1 MLFLATC
8 RSLFPLLIFLASSWY
23 EKAKI
28 GLRMSL
34 RNKKWLIIILEE
46 LTKQPVIKPNPTKP
60 KFFLYHWLLHRC
72 FFSILIKALANF
84 EKLIRFHWQAFIV
97 HKNGDNLKMLMQVF
111 CQKRTDSNVFLA
123 FLTLLKPKIFFVGQ
137 SLWPT

>member
-8 RSLFPLLIFLASSWY
+8 RSLFPLLIFLASCWY

-97 HKNGDNLKMLMQVF
+97 HKNGENLKMLIETF
-111 CQKRTDSNVFLA
+111 WQKVIFSKVILA
-123 FLTLLKPKIFFVGQ
+123 FLDHLKPKTFFVGQ
-137 SLWPT
+137 PWWWT